1 MQQQPTTLQHMY
13 QFELELTPI
22 ACQPDSSDLDFSPYS
37 PKRELLFECL
47 WPRAFGFNQRLR
59 VRIPSITDSISAIT
73 RVLACNPTEQGY
85 QLTLAFDD
93 GYQAFQL
100 RMLEQ
105 LCHIRHYHAQ
115 LQRDGSGL
123 SLNEAAQNWIKQFG
137 ESFPSTSR

>member
-1 MQQQPTTLQHMY
+1 MH

-22 ACQPDSSDLDFSPYS
+22 TDHPISTPTTN
-37 PKRELLFECL
+37 PKRELLFQCV
-47 WPRAFGFNQRLR
+47 WPRAFGFNQHLR
-59 VRIPSITDSISAIT
+59 VRIPSITDSICAIT
-73 RVLACNPTEQGY
+73 RVLACNHTEQGY

-93 GYQAFQL
+93 QNQAFQL

-123 SLNEAAQNWIKQFG
+123 SLNDAARNWIQQFG
-137 ESFPSTSR
+137 DSFPSPPASR